1 MKHPKYK
8 GVWTKSFGTEICHL
22 ATTTETKFFVRKEK
36 IPDDRKGNE
45 TYARIVCVYQ
55 GGKKDKYRT
64 RITMGGN
71 LVNFPGDCGTPTAD
85 LLTVKLLL
93 NSIISTPNAKSMTL
107 DIKDF
112 YLMTPMKRYE
122 YFRMKLNLFPQDIID
137 KYNVKNKVNHNGNV
151 HCEVRRG
158 MYGLPQAGIIAQELL
173 EERLRQLVTHKANSH
188 QATGNT
194 NGAP

>member
-8 GVWTKSFGTEICHL
+8 DVWTKSFGKEIRRL
-22 ATTTETKFFVRKEK
+22 ATTTEIIFFIGKEN
-36 IPDDRKGNE
+36 IPSDRKGDE
-45 TYARIVCVYQ
+45 TYARIVSIFRD
-55 GGKKDKYRT
+55 GKKDKYRT
-64 RITMGGN
+64 RVTMGGN

-93 NSIISTPNAKSMTL
+93 NSIISNKNAKFMTL

-122 YFRMKLNLFPQDIID
+122 YFRMKLDLFPQDIID
-137 KYNVKNKVNHNGNV
+137 EYDLTSKVDQNVNV

-173 EERLRQLVTHKANSH
+173 EERLQKAGYTQSKLTPGYWKH
-188 QATGNT
+188 EW
-194 NGAP
+194 

>member
-1 MKHPKYK
+1 M
-8 GVWTKSFGTEICHL
+8 
-22 ATTTETKFFVRKEK
+22 
-36 IPDDRKGNE
+36 GNE

-158 MYGLPQAGIIAQELL
+158 MYGLPQAGIIAQEIL